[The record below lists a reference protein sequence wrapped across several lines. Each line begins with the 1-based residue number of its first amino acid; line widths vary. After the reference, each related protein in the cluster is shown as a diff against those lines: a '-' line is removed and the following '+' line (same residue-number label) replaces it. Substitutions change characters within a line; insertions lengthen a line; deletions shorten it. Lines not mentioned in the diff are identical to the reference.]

1 MTDNDMI
8 EYTSWMLADVGRQM
22 LWAAAI
28 YAVPVAAYW
37 ILVG

>member
-8 EYTSWMLADVGRQM
+8 EYTVWMLADVGRQ
-22 LWAAAI
+22 LLAATAI

>member
-1 MTDNDMI
+1 MNNTDMI
-8 EYTSWMLADVGRQM
+8 DYTSWMLADASQQ
-22 LWAAAI
+22 LLQAALI

>member
-1 MTDNDMI
+1 MTDTNMI
-8 EYTSWMLADVGRQM
+8 EYSSWVLADVGRQM

-37 ILVG
+37 SLVG